1 MPMKRFFWMLPVLLL
16 MSTSVIGDGRE
27 PREPKRQ
34 HPPIATP
41 EPASLLL
48 LGTGLVSLAAKM
60 RKRKAE

>member
-1 MPMKRFFWMLPVLLL
+1 MSVKRFFWMLPVILL
-16 MSTSVIGDGRE
+16 MSNSVTGDGRE
-27 PREPKRQ
+27 PREPKHQ

-60 RKRKAE
+60 RRRKTQ